1 MGLDS
6 TVKTHLRGIAK
17 SVFSYSSS
25 LKDVWTKHEFGAVV
39 IDMNVELFRKPHT
52 CHTGRQW
59 AEYIYRARIK
69 GARPAQVVVLLFDSA
84 SRVPAV
90 KDLCHLDRNTK
101 KRKRGGFVPLPKTTT
116 ITDGQ
121 LPDWGRVTG
130 SKHILPAVWNYLI
143 GALKGLLS
151 DDIHNTKTVY
161 FDTPFNPL
169 MSVKCPNLN
178 GKIHLGWKGDLD
190 RDERPCHMYGEGDLK
205 TLSWCKCL
213 LEKWHIKKIL
223 VLSTDLDNIAIFC
236 RPQFKGVHMM
246 GNTVY
251 IDKNNTVV
259 PRCTKPKKAPQAK
272 SAYEVI
278 HIGGLPDALGPT
290 WDAFVNVLTLS
301 KNDFQESVHRL
312 TTDRM
317 IKAYLYLKKTRMP
330 VDASRLISDREYYMR
345 FLSCCCGKKANKRA
359 CTPPIVGKSEVEA
372 YLARARW
379 VREYWDGVDEAAG
392 GPDCKK
398 SAGWRR
404 PKNEGEDAGLE
415 EYGGKVRLVRA

>member
-17 SVFSYSSS
+17 SVFAYSPT
-25 LKDVWTKHEFGAVV
+25 LKNVWEKHKFGALV
-39 IDMNVELFRKPHT
+39 IDMNVELFRKPQT

-69 GARPAQVVVLLFDSA
+69 GAQTAKVVVLLFDSA
-84 SRVPAV
+84 SRVPEV

-101 KRKRGGFVPLPKTTT
+101 KRKRGGFVPLPKTTV
-116 ITDGQ
+116 INDGQ

-143 GALKGLLS
+143 RTLKCLLS
-151 DDIHNTKTVY
+151 EDVHNTKTVY
-161 FDTPFNPL
+161 FDTPFTPRL
-169 MSVKCPNLN
+169 SVECPNLN
-178 GKIHLGWKGDLD
+178 GKIQLGWKGELD
-190 RDERPCHMYGEGDLK
+190 MDERPCHMYGEGDLK

-213 LEKWHIKKIL
+213 LEKWGIPKIL
-223 VLSTDLDNIAIFC
+223 VMSTDLDNIAIFC
-236 RPQFKGVHMM
+236 RPHFKGVYMM

-251 IDKNNTVV
+251 INKMNTVV
-259 PRCTKPKKAPQAK
+259 PRTTKPKKNPEAK

-278 HIGGLPDALGPT
+278 HIGGLPQVLGDT
-290 WDAFVNVLTLS
+290 WSTFVNVLTLS
-301 KNDFQESVHRL
+301 KNDFQEPVHKL

-317 IKAYLYLKKTRMP
+317 LKSYFFLKKSKKP
-330 VDASRLISDREYYMR
+330 IDAGRLISDREYYMR
-345 FLSCCCGKKANKRA
+345 FLACCCGNKANKRA
-359 CTPPIVGKSEVEA
+359 CKPPLVPKAQVEA
-372 YLARARW
+372 YLARSRW
-379 VREYWDGVDEAAG
+379 VRQYWDGVDEAAG

-404 PKNEGEDAGLE
+404 PRAEGEDAGLE